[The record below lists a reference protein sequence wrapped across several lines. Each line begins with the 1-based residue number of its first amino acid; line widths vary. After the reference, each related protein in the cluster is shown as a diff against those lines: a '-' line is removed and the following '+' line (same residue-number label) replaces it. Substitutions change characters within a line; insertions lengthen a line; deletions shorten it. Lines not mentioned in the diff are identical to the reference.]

1 MVTGSRKPGKFAGL
15 AICGGLLISAQIRA
29 EQEPACTCRDGR
41 SVEAGVVSYSRNSD
55 RESVVRVEADVSR
68 PHRPC
73 RAIWI
78 GRTEIH
84 PTGTPYQFHLLRM
97 TLQEKRFDGCNYAV
111 DRYVRRDKTYQFVF
125 DSNSYSIREMRQ
137 TDPPDSGQ
145 FRGPAPGNGRKDAQS
160 QSNTNLWDSITST
173 ASTGLGEPPKKH
185 GSPSPIDPTRELNR
199 TSWVLAGK
207 DIKAHHVGI
216 VKDKGQNEKLIAL
229 KKIRK
234 IKAGQLGQVEA
245 VNAGRAIVRF
255 YKGSR
260 IEKFSGK
267 KNAIRRWYDKIGGPY
282 VEVKD
287 DLYTALRADIV
298 EVSLDD
304 IVEVNDYLDQQ
315 RVDRT

>member
-1 MVTGSRKPGKFAGL
+1 MITGSRKPGEFAGL
-15 AICGGLLISAQIRA
+15 ALLGAIGGGLLASAPIRA
-29 EQEPACTCRDGR
+29 EPACTCRDGQ

-55 RESVVRVEADVSR
+55 RESVLRVEADGSR
-68 PHRPC
+68 PQRPC

-78 GRTEIH
+78 GRTEIR

-125 DSNSYSIREMRQ
+125 DSNSSSIREMRPI
-137 TDPPDSGQ
+137 DSPDSGQ
-145 FRGPAPGNGRKDAQS
+145 LRGPAPGNGRKDAQS

-173 ASTGLGEPPKKH
+173 GPGEPPKKP
-185 GSPSPIDPTRELNR
+185 GSPSSIDPTRELNR
-199 TSWVLAGK
+199 TSWVLAGR

-216 VKDKGQNEKLIAL
+216 VKDKGQNEKLIPL

-267 KNAIRRWYDKIGGPY
+267 KNAIRRWYDKIGGPFI
-282 VEVKD
+282 EVKD

-298 EVSLDD
+298 EVAVDD
-304 IVEVNDYLDQQ
+304 IVEVNDYLDQ
-315 RVDRT
+315 RKVDRT

>member
-1 MVTGSRKPGKFAGL
+1 
-15 AICGGLLISAQIRA
+15 
-29 EQEPACTCRDGR
+29 
-41 SVEAGVVSYSRNSD
+41 
-55 RESVVRVEADVSR
+55 
-68 PHRPC
+68 
-73 RAIWI
+73 
-78 GRTEIH
+78 
-84 PTGTPYQFHLLRM
+84 M

-125 DSNSYSIREMRQ
+125 DSNTSSIREMRKI
-137 TDPPDSGQ
+137 DSSNISPL
-145 FRGPAPGNGRKDAQS
+145 RGPAPGNGRNDPQS
-160 QSNTNLWDSITST
+160 QSNANLWDSITP
-173 ASTGLGEPPKKH
+173 TGPGEPPKKP
-185 GSPSPIDPTRELNR
+185 GSASSIDPTRELNR

-229 KKIRK
+229 KKVRK

-260 IEKFSGK
+260 IEKFKGK

-282 VEVKD
+282 MEVND
-287 DLYTALRADIV
+287 DLYTAERADIV
-298 EVSLDD
+298 EVAVDE

>member
-1 MVTGSRKPGKFAGL
+1 MVTGSRKPGMFAGL
-15 AICGGLLISAQIRA
+15 APVVAICGGLLTSAQIRA

-55 RESVVRVEADVSR
+55 RESVLRVEADVSR

-97 TLQEKRFDGCNYAV
+97 NLQEKRFDGCNYAI
-111 DRYVRRDKTYQFVF
+111 DRYVRREKTYEFVF
-125 DSNSYSIREMRQ
+125 DSNSSSIREMRQ
-137 TDPPDSGQ
+137 TDPSDSGQ
-145 FRGPAPGNGRKDAQS
+145 FRGPAPGNGQKDAQS
-160 QSNTNLWDSITST
+160 QSNTNLWDSITSV
-173 ASTGLGEPPKKH
+173 GPGEPPKKR
-185 GSPSPIDPTRELNR
+185 PSPIDPTRELNR

-207 DIKAHHVGI
+207 EIKAHCVGI
-216 VKDKGQNEKLIAL
+216 VKDRGQNEKLIAL

-287 DLYTALRADIV
+287 DLYTALRAEIL
-298 EVSLDD
+298 EVSVDD

-315 RVDRT
+315 RIDRT